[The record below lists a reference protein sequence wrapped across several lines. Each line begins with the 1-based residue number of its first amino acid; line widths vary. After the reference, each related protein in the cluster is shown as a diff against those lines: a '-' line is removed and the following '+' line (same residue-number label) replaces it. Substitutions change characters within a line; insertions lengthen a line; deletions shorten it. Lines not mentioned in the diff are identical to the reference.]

1 MVNFVLQ
8 PISQFHLQF
17 HYFKTMTIVKG
28 IFMKIIDFKISNY
41 DIIYTVKTTKG
52 NTFSHALPKD
62 TTSHNV
68 HRYLNILCSNVDR
81 TM

>member
-1 MVNFVLQ
+1 
-8 PISQFHLQF
+8 
-17 HYFKTMTIVKG
+17 
-28 IFMKIIDFKISNY
+28 MKIIDFKISNY

-62 TTSHNV
+62 TTSHYV

-81 TM
+81 AM